1 MPAATVEKRRIHQH
15 ITNLNSPDEKV
26 SVRAQGYLIRYY
38 GSRALQ
44 PLLEAC
50 DHSNPVVRFR
60 AVWAL
65 GYTHDPRAYETI
77 LRLTED
83 PDEGVRFDATIALG
97 ILGDERAIEPLKQI
111 FLRND
116 VSRQAAGMGFDRM
129 GVKSVPALIELLEQ
143 GNPEVRLSV
152 TQVLGGFAQ
161 DFSDQRS
168 IELLQV
174 AANDPDPAVRENAE
188 FWLEE
193 IRKAE
198 PHNATNKAEI

>member
-1 MPAATVEKRRIHQH
+1 MPTATVEKRRINQH
-15 ITNLNSPDEKV
+15 IANLNSPDGKV
-26 SVRAQGYLIRYY
+26 SVRAEGYLIRYY

-65 GYTHDPRAYETI
+65 GYTHDPRAYETL
-77 LRLTED
+77 LRLTDD
-83 PDEGVRFDATIALG
+83 PDEGVRYDATIALG

-111 FLRND
+111 CLRND
-116 VSRQAAGMGFDRM
+116 VSRPAGMAFHRM
-129 GVKSVPALIELLEQ
+129 GVRSVPALTELLHQ
-143 GNPEVRLSV
+143 GNPEVRWSV
-152 TQVLGGFAQ
+152 TQVLGNFAQ
-161 DFSDQRS
+161 EFSDQRS

-198 PHNATNKAEI
+198 QHNQQGGNLT